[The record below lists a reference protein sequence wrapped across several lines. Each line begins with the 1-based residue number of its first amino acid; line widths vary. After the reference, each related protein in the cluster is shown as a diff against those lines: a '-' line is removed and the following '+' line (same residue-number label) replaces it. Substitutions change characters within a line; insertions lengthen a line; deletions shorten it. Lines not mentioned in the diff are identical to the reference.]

1 MSLAVRQPDLLDRFA
16 RVLFRFRSL
25 TPLPVLVT
33 AMVLSWREHI
43 FAGLGGA
50 TVDLALNFLGVALG
64 LVGSAVR
71 FTTAGFEPTARSQT
85 KRFNASALHT
95 GGVYGLVRHPLYLGN
110 ALITLGL
117 SLVLHRAVGYLLVL
131 PAFSIE
137 YALLIRA
144 EERLLHETFGAS
156 WETWAKEVP
165 RFLPRLSGFGAFA
178 GRPFDWRAALRR
190 EMNPFVAWGL
200 SALVLLEWEWW
211 AREQLTEGRSLVVQ
225 VGVGA
230 LLGLVIANKVWKKVQ
245 PR

>member
-1 MSLAVRQPDLLDRFA
+1 MSFAVRQPDLLDSFA

-25 TPLPVLVT
+25 TPLPVLVA
-33 AMVLSWREHI
+33 AMALSWREHI
-43 FAGLGGA
+43 FDGPGGA
-50 TVDLALNFLGVALG
+50 TVDLAFNVLGVALS
-64 LVGSAVR
+64 LAGSAVR

-95 GGVYGLVRHPLYLGN
+95 GGIYQFVRHPLYLGN

-117 SLVLHRAVGYLLVL
+117 LLVLHRAVAYLLVL

-137 YALLIRA
+137 YALIIRA
-144 EERLLHETFGAS
+144 EERLLHETFGAT

-165 RFLPRLSGFGAFA
+165 RFLPRLGGPGAFA
-178 GRPFDWRAALRR
+178 GQSFDWRAALRR
-190 EMNPFVAWGL
+190 EVNPFVVWGL

-211 AREQLTEGRSLVVQ
+211 AREQLTEGRSLAVQ

-230 LLGLVIANKVWKKVQ
+230 LLGLLVANKAWKKVQ